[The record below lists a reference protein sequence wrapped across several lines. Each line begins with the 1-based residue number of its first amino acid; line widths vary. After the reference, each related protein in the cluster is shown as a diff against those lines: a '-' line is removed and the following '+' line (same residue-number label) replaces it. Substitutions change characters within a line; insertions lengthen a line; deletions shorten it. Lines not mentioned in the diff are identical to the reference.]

1 MLMNLDELAAKY
13 GLVSKVIGIL
23 HGGAHLAEEA
33 PDYARVFPAAPIWWI
48 EANTAVTPQIIAV
61 ITKYENQKLI
71 EALLCDVDN
80 EHRQF
85 NITNYDGMS
94 SSLLEFG
101 THPEFS
107 PDTVFTHSVS
117 LATRT
122 LDSLVEQYHINA
134 NMLVMDLQGAEG
146 LALAGAQLLLPHLVA
161 VMLEVNKAEVY
172 RGCAKVWDLDDILL
186 VHGLKRMETHWVG
199 EQGWGD
205 SLYVKC

>member
-1 MLMNLDELAAKY
+1 MPKEHEPTFLSTVPRDWIDLFTLTACDYLVISGSTFGIWGALMANTPHVVRPDKIYGPIVAAYTDSELIFPKEWKSNPMLMNLDELAAKY

-122 LDSLVEQYHINA
+122 LDH
-134 NMLVMDLQGAEG
+134 
-146 LALAGAQLLLPHLVA
+146 
-161 VMLEVNKAEVY
+161 
-172 RGCAKVWDLDDILL
+172 
-186 VHGLKRMETHWVG
+186 
-199 EQGWGD
+199 
-205 SLYVKC
+205 